1 MLLASFIATKKEGNG
16 GLENENFLRK
26 KVDKI
31 ACLDRIKET

>member
-1 MLLASFIATKKEGNG
+1 MLLANFIATKKRKEYR
-16 GLENENFLRK
+16 LKNENLLRK